1 MLEVRDASFRK
12 DGIKYRNVRF
22 SLSAGE
28 AVALIAP
35 NGAGK
40 TTLMRTVAGDA
51 VADAQAVVAVDSAVV
66 ARRSK
71 AARASVFY
79 ADSEHRL
86 LYPAKTCAWHLACVK
101 EIWNSPCDL
110 EQIAKQCAVAPFID
124 KRVSQLSKGMA
135 QRLTLTLACMSGAP
149 YVLLDE
155 PDNGMDDDGRKL
167 LSEVAQGL
175 LERGCGLLVS
185 THDIFSISRICTRA
199 LFLTRE
205 GCVAAADCADS
216 SGLHAAYRKLFL

>member
-12 DGIKYRNVRF
+12 DGIKYRNVQF
-22 SLSAGE
+22 SLSGGE

-51 VADAQAVVAVDSAVV
+51 VADAQAVVTVDGMVI

-71 AARASVFY
+71 AARTSVFY

-110 EQIAKQCAVAPFID
+110 EQVAKQCAVAPFID

-135 QRLTLTLACMSGAP
+135 QRLTLALACMSGAP
-149 YVLLDE
+149 YVLLD
-155 PDNGMDDDGRKL
+155 
-167 LSEVAQGL
+167 EVAQGL

-185 THDIFSISRICTRA
+185 THDIFSVSRICTKA
-199 LFLTRE
+199 LFLTKE
-205 GCVAAADCADS
+205 GCVTAADCADS
-216 SGLHAAYRKLFL
+216 SSLHAAYRKLFL

>member
-12 DGIKYRNVRF
+12 DGIKYRNVQF
-22 SLSAGE
+22 NLSAGE

-51 VADAQAVVAVDSAVV
+51 VADAQAVVTVGGMVV

-86 LYPAKTCAWHLACVK
+86 LYPAKNMRLASRMRQG
-101 EIWNSPCDL
+101 NL
-110 EQIAKQCAVAPFID
+110 
-124 KRVSQLSKGMA
+124 G
-135 QRLTLTLACMSGAP
+135 LA
-149 YVLLDE
+149 L
-155 PDNGMDDDGRKL
+155 
-167 LSEVAQGL
+167 
-175 LERGCGLLVS
+175 
-185 THDIFSISRICTRA
+185 
-199 LFLTRE
+199 
-205 GCVAAADCADS
+205 
-216 SGLHAAYRKLFL
+216 